1 MGSGGGGRAGC
12 RCMGKSGYIWQ
23 GEGVRADVC
32 GKVNKMGECGASG
45 RMYVEK

>member
-1 MGSGGGGRAGC
+1 MQMYGEKRIHMA
-12 RCMGKSGYIWQ
+12 